1 MPYNGA
7 VIGRTAA
14 TPGLFVLIAVLSA
27 SYGCDGGGADPAVL
41 RLGRQVVRRSDFQ
54 RHLGALQARGMDTVD
69 PSVAR
74 ALFDAFVEERVLV
87 LEARGRG
94 LVGVAATAEDEE
106 HAVQRLLSDAVMSKV
121 TLSPGEAEAYYRTH
135 VDDFTLKEMAVV
147 RQILVGSQNEAR
159 DIQRRVLRD
168 PKNFEV
174 LARTLSH
181 SPEAAQGGL
190 LGRFARGELPA
201 ELDRVAFTLTPR
213 TQTEIVATPH
223 GYHVVRV
230 DERTPG
236 RVLSFEECA
245 PRVEALVRR
254 QEQEHA
260 IRQFVRELLARAE
273 VNYAAAQVPLR
284 RS

>member
-1 MPYNGA
+1 MPYNDRMSA
-7 VIGRTAA
+7 RPSAA
-14 TPGLFVLIAVLSA
+14 PAVLA
-27 SYGCDGGGADPAVL
+27 LIVMLGVHCGCDNSGDPTVL

-54 RHLGALQARGMDTVD
+54 GHLGALKARGMDTVD
-69 PSVAR
+69 PSMSR
-74 ALFDAFVEERVLV
+74 ALSDAFVEERVVV
-87 LEARGRG
+87 LEARARG
-94 LVGVAATAEDEE
+94 LVGATATADDEE
-106 HAVQRLLSDAVMSKV
+106 RAVQRLLSEVALSKV
-121 TLSPGEAEAYYRTH
+121 SLAPGEAQAYYNAH
-135 VDDFTLKEMAVV
+135 LDDFTLKEMAVV

-159 DIQRRVLRD
+159 DLRRRILHD

-174 LARTLSH
+174 LARTLSR

-190 LGRFARGELPA
+190 LGRFARGELPP
-201 ELDRVAFTLTPR
+201 ELDRVAFSLVPR

-223 GYHVVRV
+223 GFHVVRV
-230 DERTPG
+230 DERTAG

-254 QEQEHA
+254 QKQEQAVRE
-260 IRQFVRELLARAE
+260 FVRELLTRAE